1 MPKPLPFRLPR
12 ALATA
17 LLVSLLGGCAA
28 LPVSTVGRQRGV
40 TRTPEGMLDLR
51 GVVHVHTQSSHDSLG
66 TIEELIDGAKH
77 AGVVWVAL
85 SEHTQP
91 GGPAPSGT
99 LEGILVIPGYELRAW
114 NGSLLASRS

>member
-1 MPKPLPFRLPR
+1 MRL
-12 ALATA
+12 AATTA
-17 LLVSLLGGCAA
+17 LVLGLCGCAA
-28 LPVSTVGRQRGV
+28 LPWPQRA
-40 TRTPEGMLDLR
+40 TEPLRLETPEGWLDLR